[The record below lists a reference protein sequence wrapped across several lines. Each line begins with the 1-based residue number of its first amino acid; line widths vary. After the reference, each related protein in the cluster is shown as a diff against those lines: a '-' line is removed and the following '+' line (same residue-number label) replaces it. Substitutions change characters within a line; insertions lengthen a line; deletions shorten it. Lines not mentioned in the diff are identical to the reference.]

1 MKIFFCFLFIECFS
15 SDDCDNKESIK
26 KYYTE
31 NSVLSQNTTNNLSN
45 DNDID
50 RKDIILLEVIDE
62 THNICSNSG
71 LKTTVHKKNK
81 SSSVS
86 KAQTL
91 HAISSNSSNS
101 NNTKVKSNNS
111 GKKLKTYKAND
122 RPVFV
127 CDFIGCNFET
137 TVSES
142 LLRRHKLFHKK

>member
-1 MKIFFCFLFIECFS
+1 M
-15 SDDCDNKESIK
+15 
-26 KYYTE
+26 
-31 NSVLSQNTTNNLSN
+31 SN

-71 LKTTVHKKNK
+71 LKTIVHKKNK
-81 SSSVS
+81 SSSVP

-91 HAISSNSSNS
+91 YTIS
-101 NNTKVKSNNS
+101 NNTKMKSNNS

-137 TVSES
+137 TISES
-142 LLRRHKLFHKK
+142 LLRRHKLFYKK

>member
-1 MKIFFCFLFIECFS
+1 LNF
-15 SDDCDNKESIK
+15 DDCDNKELIK
-26 KYYTE
+26 KYCTE
-31 NSVLSQNTTNNLSN
+31 NSVLSQNTANNLSN

-62 THNICSNSG
+62 THNICSNSS

-81 SSSVS
+81 SSSVP

-91 HAISSNSSNS
+91 HTIS
-101 NNTKVKSNNS
+101 NNTKIKSNNS

-137 TVSES
+137 TISES

>member
-1 MKIFFCFLFIECFS
+1 LKIEINIFFCFLFIECFDF
-15 SDDCDNKESIK
+15 DDCDNKESIK
-26 KYYTE
+26 KYCTE

-62 THNICSNSG
+62 THICSNSG

-86 KAQTL
+86 KVQTL
-91 HAISSNSSNS
+91 HTIS
-101 NNTKVKSNNS
+101 NNTKMKSNNS